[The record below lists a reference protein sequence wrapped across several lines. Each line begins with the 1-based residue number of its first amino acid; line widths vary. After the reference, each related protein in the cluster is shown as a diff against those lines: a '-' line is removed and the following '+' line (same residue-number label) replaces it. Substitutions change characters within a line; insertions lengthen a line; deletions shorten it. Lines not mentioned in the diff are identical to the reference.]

1 MAGGIMT
8 KRLLLIPVV
17 FLVINAAYAQ
27 NSANPVPQLD
37 AAVKELALNM
47 HKKLVEGNAQKVI
60 LGQFS
65 YRGGTS
71 SPFANYWINQ
81 LTGELANMQGR
92 TYTVLSAGTTGADRM
107 ISGEIIV
114 VTNVIRV
121 YTRLVRQ
128 EDRALESV
136 FYVDFEQS
144 AALNAMLVSGGG
156 GGGSSS
162 SAFPDEYEPDSWDN
176 PVSYDIGID
185 ENAPLMNRN
194 FHEGSDEDFF
204 LLIPERSGR
213 LTMETTGNLDTLM
226 YFYNYDTGDELDEDD
241 DSGQGS
247 NARIRYSVQAGT
259 QYLAKVRP
267 YNRSGNGNYG
277 FRAYMTAPREGAN
290 SWENPLTYTPG
301 IDENATVMNRSFQD
315 YDDEDYILIVP
326 ASSGRLVMETTGRMD
341 TYMYF
346 YNYDTKEQLGEN
358 DDGGVDYNA
367 RIRYE
372 VRAGVRYL
380 VKIRDLDEGT
390 GSYGFR
396 AYMAA
401 PREGTSS
408 WENPLSYEPG
418 IDENA
423 AVRNRSL
430 EESGDEDFF
439 LIVPS
444 SNGRLT
450 METTGRMDTY
460 MYLYDYDTKEKLD
473 ENDDGGQNYNARIR
487 YNVQAGKRY
496 LVRIKDLD
504 EGTGDYGFRAYL
516 SR

>member
-1 MAGGIMT
+1 MT
-8 KRLLLIPVV
+8 KRLLLIPV
-17 FLVINAAYAQ
+17 FFIAINAAYAQ
-27 NSANPVPQLD
+27 NSTSPVPQLD

-47 HKKLVEGNAQKVI
+47 HKKLIEGNAQKVI

-65 YRGGTS
+65 YRGGTT

-81 LTGELANMQGR
+81 LTGELANTQGR

-107 ISGEIIV
+107 ISGEIVV
-114 VTNVIRV
+114 VTNVVRV

-128 EDRALESV
+128 EDRALETVS
-136 FYVDFEQS
+136 YVDFEQS
-144 AALNAMLVSGGG
+144 AALNAMLVSS

-162 SAFPDEYEPDSWDN
+162 STYPDEYEPDSWDN
-176 PVSYDIGID
+176 PVSFDIGFD
-185 ENAPLMNRN
+185 ENVPVMNRN

-204 LLIPERSGR
+204 LLIPERNGR
-213 LTMETTGNLDTLM
+213 LTVETTGSLDTVM
-226 YFYNYDTGDELDEDD
+226 YLYNYDTGDELGEDD

-247 NARIRYSVQAGT
+247 NARIRYSVLAGT

-267 YNRSGNGNYG
+267 YNRSGTGNYG

-290 SWENPLTYTPG
+290 SWENPLSYTPG
-301 IDENATVMNRSFQD
+301 IDENATVMNRNFQD
-315 YDDEDYILIVP
+315 SDDEDYFLIVP
-326 ASSGRLVMETTGRMD
+326 NRDGRLIMETTGRMD

-346 YNYDTKEQLGEN
+346 YNYDTREQLREN

-367 RIRYE
+367 RISYD

-401 PREGTSS
+401 PREGVSS
-408 WENPLSYEPG
+408 WDNPLPYAPG
-418 IDENA
+418 ADENTTA
-423 AVRNRSL
+423 RNRRF

-439 LIVPS
+439 LIVPDR
-444 SNGRLT
+444 NGRLT

-460 MYLYDYDTKEKLD
+460 MYLYDYDTREMLD
-473 ENDDGGQNYNARIR
+473 ENDDGGQSYNSRIR
-487 YNVQAGKRY
+487 YDVQAGKRY

-504 EGTGDYGFRAYL
+504 EGTGDYGFRAWL